1 MIEVLKSIGKA
12 LISSLLTE
20 KFVKEI
26 ILYLLEKLA
35 KKSDNKIDDEIV
47 AKIKEAIVVE
57 KKEKSV
63 TKKLKKDQSETGDAK

>member
-1 MIEVLKSIGKA
+1 MIEILKSIGKA

-20 KFVKEI
+20 KFVKET

-47 AKIKEAIVVE
+47 AKIKEAMDIKD
-57 KKEKSV
+57 KKSPDSV
-63 TKKLKKDQSETGDAK
+63 

>member
-1 MIEVLKSIGKA
+1 MIELLKSIGKA

-26 ILYLLEKLA
+26 IIYLLEKLA

-47 AKIKEAIVVE
+47 AKIKEAMDI
-57 KKEKSV
+57 KDKESP
-63 TKKLKKDQSETGDAK
+63 DSE

>member
-26 ILYLLEKLA
+26 IICLLEKLA
-35 KKSDNKIDDEIV
+35 KKSANKIDDEIV
-47 AKIKEAIVVE
+47 AKIKEAVEIE
-57 KKEKSV
+57 KKEKSPDSV
-63 TKKLKKDQSETGDAK
+63 